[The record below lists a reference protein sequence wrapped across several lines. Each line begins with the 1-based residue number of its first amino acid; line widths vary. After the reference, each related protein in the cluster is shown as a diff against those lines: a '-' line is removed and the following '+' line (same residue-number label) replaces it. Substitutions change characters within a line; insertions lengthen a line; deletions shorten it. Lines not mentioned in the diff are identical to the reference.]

1 MRQHERRKTER
12 KHREKAESAKQC
24 VMRMDDRMGNSM
36 CRELGTVFI
45 LAALSFFFCWFFIG
59 RFGIFGSKTDW
70 ISQHSVIPEYFRRQ
84 FYETGDF
91 FPEFAPNIGGGQNI
105 YNFSYYGLYSP
116 VILFSYLMPS
126 VKMGDYI
133 MASSMGMA
141 ALSAILFYLWLRSR
155 TFSRP
160 VSFWS
165 ALMLELSG
173 PLIFHSS
180 RHVMFVNYM
189 PFLIMAL
196 WGIDRYFGNT
206 ENTEN
211 TVRGNDGS
219 RNAKSGSGNGGR
231 ENNRN
236 RNEGSGKE
244 RSRNERS
251 RKIGLCL
258 QRTFFGSPR
267 LYIAG
272 VFLMILTSFYFSVGG
287 ILVLCIYGLH
297 RYAQVRRKR
306 RMNEK
311 NEESYE
317 GAGVC
322 RNFRYLCEAARFGR
336 DAAAFLL
343 PIVTAVCMSAFLLI
357 PTAYALAGKRDT
369 AAGLSISSLFTP
381 DFYDFRLFYN
391 SYGIGLTSFAA
402 AALIAGLFLKKAE
415 NRILIVSCIA
425 VLLFPVFPWILNGGL
440 YPRDK
445 ALIPFLPL
453 MCYVTALYAQRM
465 QVLCDKNG
473 GFDTEQMRGK
483 DKQTNTR
490 SVLGKSG
497 KHRFGVS
504 AMPVCAKRW
513 GDGAGA
519 APYVFVIILLIW
531 ETGYSVSD
539 WTEILTGL
547 PLTLLKGGTISF
559 QQQRALLL
567 LDAFLMLLFY
577 LIYRWRKNIRY
588 LIVPPLMFLAVFGAS
603 VHGAANVVSRT
614 FYDRVTD
621 EQIGQAIESALS
633 AEDGFYRMEQCGSTY
648 EENMANVN
656 RIWLMEQYSS
666 SIYSSSYHD
675 GYRNFCRETF
685 GIEEP
690 TRNALIQQASQN
702 PSFRRLMG
710 VKYVVTQVAE
720 HVSQNRQQEQLRA
733 SGYELCYNKDGV
745 QIYRNE
751 DVAPV
756 GYVTEHV
763 ITQEAYEKLSF
774 PYNQIVPEYFAV
786 TESSLGRKTENASQ
800 EEAKRAEEALFG
812 CVREISLLFPKAED
826 EKWSII
832 PIENDKS
839 ETDFK
844 NAYSKVLSNGEKTG
858 KNEEKRSYE
867 DENPAKNEAY
877 SQKADSKVGYY
888 EANSYHVKAERKQK
902 ITILADEAEEFT
914 QPWVLYL
921 QFTVKNAHPSSDV
934 SISVEGIKNKLSAS
948 SHLYKNENTV
958 FTYAVPM
965 QAGQTEAEMTFD
977 SGEYDLMDI
986 RCFAKQEDHQKK
998 GNRAYG
1004 DGKKTGWML
1013 DDKQSKGSRLTGT
1026 VRAEKTEWFVTSI
1039 PYDENFE
1046 VFIDGIN
1053 TAPRIVNTAFLGFMI
1068 PKGEHTV
1075 TFVYHAPGLALGKAV
1090 SALGTIFCVLLFLF
1104 YNWKNKRIETC
1115 Q

>member
-1 MRQHERRKTER
+1 MRRHERSEKGVR
-12 KHREKAESAKQC
+12 HRVKAESTRQC
-24 VMRMDDRMGNSM
+24 VTRMDSRTRNGMS
-36 CRELGTVFI
+36 REVVSVLL
-45 LAALSFFFCWFFIG
+45 LAALSLFFCWVFIG

-70 ISQHSVIPEYFRRQ
+70 ISQHSVIPEYFRQQ

-133 MASSMGMA
+133 MASSMCMA
-141 ALSAILFYLWLRSR
+141 ALSAVLFYLWLRSR
-155 TFSRP
+155 AFSRP

-173 PLIFHSS
+173 PMIFHSS
-180 RHVMFVNYM
+180 RHIMFVNYM

-206 ENTEN
+206 ENA
-211 TVRGNDGS
+211 VCG
-219 RNAKSGSGNGGR
+219 
-231 ENNRN
+231 
-236 RNEGSGKE
+236 NEGS
-244 RSRNERS
+244 
-251 RKIGLCL
+251 RKTGHCL
-258 QRTFFGSPR
+258 QRTFFGRPW

-297 RYAQVRRKR
+297 RYAQVRRKQR
-306 RMNEK
+306 IRE
-311 NEESYE
+311 YE
-317 GAGVC
+317 CTKLCGV
-322 RNFRYLCEAARFGR
+322 RKEQAHGRKRAHGFFRYLCEAARFGR

-369 AAGLSISSLFTP
+369 AAGFSISSLFTP

-402 AALIAGLFLKKAE
+402 VALVAGLFWKKAE
-415 NRILIVSCIA
+415 NRILILSCIA
-425 VLLFPVFPWILNGGL
+425 VLLFPVFPWMLNGGL

-453 MCYVTALYAQRM
+453 LCYVTALYVQRM
-465 QVLCDKNG
+465 QILCEKNRG
-473 GFDTEQMRGK
+473 SDTEQTCGK
-483 DKQTNTR
+483 DERTDTEPDLRKNA
-490 SVLGKSG
+490 KN
-497 KHRFGVS
+497 RFGVS
-504 AMPVCAKRW
+504 AVPICAKIWRN
-513 GDGAGA
+513 GAGA
-519 APYVFVIILLIW
+519 APYVLVLVLLFW
-531 ETGYSVSD
+531 QTGYRVLD
-539 WTEILTGL
+539 WTEVLESL
-547 PLTLLKGGTISF
+547 PQTLLGGGTVSF
-559 QQQRALLL
+559 RQQRALLL

-577 LIYRWRKNIRY
+577 FIFRWRKNIRY
-588 LIVPPLMFLAVFGAS
+588 LLVPPAVFLAVFGLS
-603 VHGAANVVSRT
+603 VHSAANVVSRT

-621 EQIGQAIESALS
+621 ERIGLAIESVLS

-656 RIWLMEQYSS
+656 RIWSMDQYSS

-675 GYRNFCRETF
+675 EYRKFCRETF

-710 VKYVVTQVAE
+710 VKYVVTQEAE
-720 HVSQNRQQEQLRA
+720 NVSQNRQQEQLHA

-756 GYVTEHV
+756 GYVTENV

-786 TESSLGRKTENASQ
+786 TKSSLGRKAGNASQ
-800 EEAKRAEEALFG
+800 EEKRAEEALSG
-812 CVREISLLFPKAED
+812 CVREISLLFPKEE
-826 EKWSII
+826 EKKWNII
-832 PIENDKS
+832 PIEGDKN
-839 ETDFK
+839 EADFK
-844 NAYSKVLSNGEKTG
+844 NAYSKVLLNDEKTG
-858 KNEEKRSYE
+858 KDEGKHSYE
-867 DENPAKNEAY
+867 DENAIKNETH
-877 SQKADSKVGYY
+877 SKKADSKVDYY
-888 EANSYHVKAERKQK
+888 KTDSYHVKAERKQK
-902 ITILADEAEEFT
+902 ITILADGAEEFT

-948 SHLYKNENTV
+948 THLYKNENTV

-998 GNRAYG
+998 GNRVYG
-1004 DGKKTGWML
+1004 DGKKTGWIL

-1068 PKGEHTV
+1068 PEGEHTV

-1090 SALGTIFCVLLFLF
+1090 SVLGTILCVLLLLF
-1104 YNWKNKRIETC
+1104 CNRKKSC
-1115 Q
+1115 

>member
-1 MRQHERRKTER
+1 MMRHK
-12 KHREKAESAKQC
+12 KRENTNGIC
-24 VMRMDDRMGNSM
+24 P
-36 CRELGTVFI
+36 ELCT
-45 LAALSFFFCWFFIG
+45 AALLGALTLFFCWLFIG
-59 RFGIFGSKTDW
+59 RFGVFGSKVDW
-70 ISQHSVIPEYFRRQ
+70 ISQHSVIPEYFRQQ

-116 VILFSYLMPS
+116 VILLSYLFPA

-133 MASSMGMA
+133 MMSSICMA
-141 ALSAILFYLWLRSR
+141 ALSSILFYLWLRGRDLSR
-155 TFSRP
+155 Q

-173 PLIFHSS
+173 PMIFHSA
-180 RHVMFVNYM
+180 RHIMFVNYM

-196 WGIDRYFGNT
+196 WGIDRYFGNP
-206 ENTEN
+206 ENIADESASGEAKRRSAK
-211 TVRGNDGS
+211 RGMG
-219 RNAKSGSGNGGR
+219 RTFSGN
-231 ENNRN
+231 
-236 RNEGSGKE
+236 
-244 RSRNERS
+244 
-251 RKIGLCL
+251 
-258 QRTFFGSPR
+258 PW

-287 ILVLCIYGLH
+287 ILVLSIYGLH
-297 RYAQVRRKR
+297 RYAQVRREQGIREKSENLCVCANGYGVR
-306 RMNEK
+306 RKGMREAR
-311 NEESYE
+311 
-317 GAGVC
+317 GLTGI
-322 RNFRYLCEAARFGR
+322 FRYFYEAVRFGR
-336 DAAAFLL
+336 DAAAFLIPVL
-343 PIVTAVCMSAFLLI
+343 TAVCMSAFLLI

-369 AAGLSISSLFTP
+369 VSGLSFSALFTP

-402 AALIAGLFLKKAE
+402 VALLAALFWKKAE
-415 NRILIVSCIA
+415 NRILILSCIA
-425 VLLFPVFPWILNGGL
+425 VLILPVFPWILNGGL

-453 MCYVTALYAQRM
+453 LCYVTALYVHRM
-465 QVLCDKNG
+465 QALCDKNG
-473 GFDTEQMRGK
+473 GFDTGQTCGK
-483 DKQTNTR
+483 GERTDTEPA
-490 SVLGKSG
+490 LGKSG
-497 KHRFGVS
+497 KNRFGTS
-504 AMPVCAKRW
+504 AMQVCAKRW
-513 GDGAGA
+513 RNSAGA
-519 APYVFVIILLIW
+519 VPYVSVLVLLIW
-531 ETGYSVSD
+531 QTGYSVSD
-539 WTEILTGL
+539 WTEVLTSL
-547 PLTLLKGGTISF
+547 PQTLFKGGAISF

-577 LIYRWRKNIRY
+577 AIFRWRKNIRY
-588 LIVPPLMFLAVFGAS
+588 LIVPPVVFLAVFGLS

-614 FYDRVTD
+614 LYDQVTN
-621 EQIGQAIESALS
+621 EQIGTAIEETLS
-633 AEDGFYRMEQCGSTY
+633 SEDGFYRMEQCGSTY

-656 RIWLMEQYSS
+656 RIWSMDQYIS

-675 GYRNFCRETF
+675 EYRNFCRERF

-710 VKYVVTQVAE
+710 VKYIVMQDAE
-720 HVSQNRQQEQLRA
+720 NVSQSRQRQQLLN

-745 QIYRNE
+745 QIYQNE
-751 DVAPV
+751 DVSPV
-756 GYVTEHV
+756 GYVTENV
-763 ITQEAYEKLSF
+763 ITRDTYEKLAF
-774 PYNQIVPEYFAV
+774 PYNQIVLEHFAV
-786 TESSLGRKTENASQ
+786 TEAALGRTYDLQQ
-800 EEAKRAEEALFG
+800 EKKRVEEVLSND
-812 CVREISLLFPKAED
+812 VQEISLLFPKEKG
-826 EKWSII
+826 EKWNII
-832 PIENDKS
+832 PVQDDKNR
-839 ETDFK
+839 TVLKNADFK
-844 NAYSKVLSNGEKTG
+844 VWLNNNTADANTTYSK
-858 KNEEKRSYE
+858 
-867 DENPAKNEAY
+867 
-877 SQKADSKVGYY
+877 KAEFKVDYY
-888 EANSYHVKAERKQK
+888 EASSYHVKTEGKQEV
-902 ITILADEAEEFT
+902 TICAAGAEEFV

-948 SHLYKNENTV
+948 THLYKNENTV

-977 SGEYDLMDI
+977 SGEYELMDI

-998 GNRAYG
+998 GNRVYG

-1068 PKGEHTV
+1068 PEGEHTV

-1090 SALGTIFCVLLFLF
+1090 SALGSILCVLLLLF
-1104 YNWKNKRIETC
+1104 CNRKKVMFKTSVIFN
-1115 Q
+1115 

>member
-1 MRQHERRKTER
+1 MRRHERSEKGVR
-12 KHREKAESAKQC
+12 HRVKAESTRQC
-24 VMRMDDRMGNSM
+24 VMRMDSRTRNGMS
-36 CRELGTVFI
+36 REVVSVML
-45 LAALSFFFCWFFIG
+45 LAALSLFFCWVFIG

-70 ISQHSVIPEYFRRQ
+70 ISQHSVIPEYFRQQ

-126 VKMGDYI
+126 VKMGDYV
-133 MASSMGMA
+133 MVSSMCMA

-155 TFSRP
+155 AFSRP

-173 PLIFHSS
+173 PMIFHSS
-180 RHVMFVNYM
+180 RHIMFVNYM

-206 ENTEN
+206 ENA
-211 TVRGNDGS
+211 VCGNEGR
-219 RNAKSGSGNGGR
+219 RNAKNGSGNGGR

-236 RNEGSGKE
+236 RNEI
-244 RSRNERS
+244 S
-251 RKIGLCL
+251 RKTGFCL
-258 QRTFFGSPR
+258 QRTFFGRPW

-297 RYAQVRRKR
+297 RYAQVRRKQRIREYECTKLCGVR
-306 RMNEK
+306 RGQLHRK
-311 NEESYE
+311 NRAH
-317 GAGVC
+317 GF
-322 RNFRYLCEAARFGR
+322 FRYLCEAARFGK

-369 AAGLSISSLFTP
+369 AAGLSISSLFMP

-402 AALIAGLFLKKAE
+402 VALVAGLFWKKAE
-415 NRILIVSCIA
+415 NRILILSCIA
-425 VLLFPVFPWILNGGL
+425 VLLFPVFPWMLNGGL

-453 MCYVTALYAQRM
+453 LCYVTALYVQRM
-465 QVLCDKNG
+465 QVLCDKN
-473 GFDTEQMRGK
+473 
-483 DKQTNTR
+483 
-490 SVLGKSG
+490 
-497 KHRFGVS
+497 RFGVS
-504 AMPVCAKRW
+504 AMPVCAKIWRN
-513 GDGAGA
+513 GAGA
-519 APYVFVIILLIW
+519 APYVSVLVLLIW
-531 ETGYSVSD
+531 QTGYSVSD

-577 LIYRWRKNIRY
+577 FIFRWRKNIRY
-588 LIVPPLMFLAVFGAS
+588 LLVPPAVFLTVFGLS
-603 VHGAANVVSRT
+603 VHGAANVVSCT

-621 EQIGQAIESALS
+621 ERIGLAIKSVLS

-656 RIWLMEQYSS
+656 RIWSMDQYSS

-710 VKYVVTQVAE
+710 VKYVVTQGAE
-720 HVSQNRQQEQLRA
+720 NVSQNRQQEQLHA

-745 QIYRNE
+745 QIYQNE

-756 GYVTEHV
+756 GYVTENV

-786 TESSLGRKTENASQ
+786 TESSLGRKAGNASQ
-800 EEAKRAEEALFG
+800 EEAKRAEEAFSG
-812 CVREISLLFPKAED
+812 CVREISLLFPEVKE
-826 EKWSII
+826 EKWSITR
-832 PIENDKS
+832 IEDDKS
-839 ETDFK
+839 GTDFK
-844 NAYSKVLSNGEKTG
+844 NANSKVLLNGEKME
-858 KNEEKRSYE
+858 KDEEKQSYE
-867 DENPAKNEAY
+867 DKNPAKNEIHSIKY
-877 SQKADSKVGYY
+877 NSKVGYY
-888 EANSYHVKAERKQK
+888 ETDSYHVKAERKQK
-902 ITILADEAEEFT
+902 ITILADGAEEFT

-948 SHLYKNENTV
+948 THLYKNENTV

-965 QAGQTEAEMTFD
+965 RAGQAEAEMTFD

-986 RCFAKQEDHQKK
+986 RCFAKQEDHQKT
-998 GNRAYG
+998 GNRVYG
-1004 DGKKTGWML
+1004 DGKKTGWLL

-1068 PKGEHTV
+1068 PEGEHTV
-1075 TFVYHAPGLALGKAV
+1075 AFVYHAPGLALGKAV
-1090 SALGTIFCVLLFLF
+1090 SVLGTILCVLLLLF
-1104 YNWKNKRIETC
+1104 CNWKKSCSKHRLFLIENSLLLHYNNFISGT
-1115 Q
+1115 

>member
-1 MRQHERRKTER
+1 MRRHERSEKGVR
-12 KHREKAESAKQC
+12 HRVKVESTRQC
-24 VMRMDDRMGNSM
+24 VMRMDSRTRNGMS
-36 CRELGTVFI
+36 REVVSVLL
-45 LAALSFFFCWFFIG
+45 LAALSLFFCWVFIG

-70 ISQHSVIPEYFRRQ
+70 ISQHSVIPEYFRQQ

-133 MASSMGMA
+133 MVSSMCMA

-155 TFSRP
+155 AFSGP

-180 RHVMFVNYM
+180 RHIMFVNYM

-206 ENTEN
+206 ENA
-211 TVRGNDGS
+211 VCGNEGS
-219 RNAKSGSGNGGR
+219 RNAKNGSGNGGR

-236 RNEGSGKE
+236 RNEI
-244 RSRNERS
+244 S
-251 RKIGLCL
+251 RKTGHCL
-258 QRTFFGSPR
+258 QRTFFGRPW

-297 RYAQVRRKR
+297 HYAQVRRKQHIR
-306 RMNEK
+306 EYECTKLCGVRKGQLHRK
-311 NEESYE
+311 NRAH
-317 GAGVC
+317 GF
-322 RNFRYLCEAARFGR
+322 FRYLCEAARFGR

-357 PTAYALAGKRDT
+357 PTAYALAGKRNT
-369 AAGLSISSLFTP
+369 TTGLSISSLFTP

-402 AALIAGLFLKKAE
+402 VALVAGLFWKKAE
-415 NRILIVSCIA
+415 NRILILSCIA

-453 MCYVTALYAQRM
+453 LCYVTALYVHRM
-465 QVLCDKNG
+465 QALCDKN
-473 GFDTEQMRGK
+473 
-483 DKQTNTR
+483 
-490 SVLGKSG
+490 
-497 KHRFGVS
+497 RFGVS

-513 GDGAGA
+513 RNGAGA
-519 APYVFVIILLIW
+519 APYVSVIVLLIW
-531 ETGYSVSD
+531 QTGYSVSD
-539 WTEILTGL
+539 WTEILTSL
-547 PLTLLKGGTISF
+547 PRTLLKGGTISF

-567 LDAFLMLLFY
+567 LDAFLMFLFY
-577 LIYRWRKNIRY
+577 FIFRWRKNIRY
-588 LIVPPLMFLAVFGAS
+588 LLVPPAVFLVVFGLS
-603 VHGAANVVSRT
+603 VHGAANVVNRT
-614 FYDRVTD
+614 FFDRVTD
-621 EQIGQAIESALS
+621 ERIGQAIKSVLS

-656 RIWLMEQYSS
+656 RIWSMDQYSS

-710 VKYVVTQVAE
+710 VKYVVTQGAE
-720 HVSQNRQQEQLRA
+720 NVSQNKQQEQLHA
-733 SGYELCYNKDGV
+733 SSYELCYNKDGV

-756 GYVTEHV
+756 GYVTENV

-786 TESSLGRKTENASQ
+786 TESSLGRKAGNASQ
-800 EEAKRAEEALFG
+800 QEAKRAEEALFG
-812 CVREISLLFPKAED
+812 CVREISLLFPKEKE

-832 PIENDKS
+832 PMEGDKN

-844 NAYSKVLSNGEKTG
+844 NAYSKVLLNGEKTG
-858 KNEEKRSYE
+858 KNEEKRSYK

-877 SQKADSKVGYY
+877 SQKADSKVDYY

-902 ITILADEAEEFT
+902 ITILADGAEEFT

-948 SHLYKNENTV
+948 THLYKNENTV

-965 QAGQTEAEMTFD
+965 RAGQAEAEMTFD

-986 RCFAKQEDHQKK
+986 RCFAKQEDHQKT
-998 GNRAYG
+998 GNRVYG

-1068 PKGEHTV
+1068 PEGEHTV

-1090 SALGTIFCVLLFLF
+1090 SVLGTILCVLFCF
-1104 YNWKNKRIETC
+1104 VTGKNRV
-1115 Q
+1115 